1 MKRALV
7 IVAIAI
13 AVSIPF
19 TGLNAATVTAAKPIP
34 LPTKPTPAQVQ
45 AYVIQQAVLMHVDP
59 LVASFIVAHESQYG
73 VRMRGDDGQS
83 RGYWQISSVY
93 HPEVSATC
101 ADSLQC
107 STAWSLNWIR
117 KGHVMQWS
125 TIRFCKK
132 WYGVCP
138 A

>member
-1 MKRALV
+1 MKRLLV
-7 IVAIAI
+7 IVAITISA
-13 AVSIPF
+13 SIPF
-19 TGLNAATVTAAKPIP
+19 TGSNTVMVAAAKPIP
-34 LPTKPTPAQVQ
+34 LPQITTPAQVQ
-45 AYVIQQAVLMHVDP
+45 AYVMQQAILMHVDP
-59 LVASFIVAHESQYG
+59 LVAAFIVAHESQDG
-73 VRMRGDDGQS
+73 ARMRGDDGQS

-93 HPEVSATC
+93 HPEVSTAC

-125 TIRFCKK
+125 TIRYCKK